1 MDLSANNLKPSDPA
15 STAVVEPSTLK
26 FIGDTQN
33 LIWLEFG
40 LILAKVNLR
49 ACFPRPATVLIS
61 KIMSKAKLTKLDE
74 AVMAKQEFQR
84 NSMAAKLNW
93 LRAGVLGAND
103 GIVSTAGLVMGVAG
117 ATTDS
122 NSILIAG
129 VAGLVAGSISMAG
142 GEYTSVS
149 AQKDSEIASLS
160 RERRELAEDPEGE
173 LRELAW
179 FYEQKG
185 LSLELAT
192 KVAKELTARDAIKAH
207 AEAELGIDSE
217 QHASPT
223 QAAFASFV
231 AFAAGSLLPLLA
243 VTGPWIEARIPVTV
257 IAVVASLAITGF
269 VGAKIGGA
277 RSGIAIIRNV
287 VVSLLTMGI
296 TFAIGSLVGTA
307 I

>member
-1 MDLSANNLKPSDPA
+1 VIISRIMTKP
-15 STAVVEPSTLK
+15 
-26 FIGDTQN
+26 
-33 LIWLEFG
+33 
-40 LILAKVNLR
+40 
-49 ACFPRPATVLIS
+49 
-61 KIMSKAKLTKLDE
+61 KIVKLDE
-74 AVMAKQEFQR
+74 AVMASQEFQR

-117 ATTDS
+117 ATTES
-122 NSILIAG
+122 SAILIAG

-149 AQKDSEIASLS
+149 AQKDSEKAALAK
-160 RERRELAEDPEGE
+160 ERKELKEDPAGE

-192 KVAKELTARDAIKAH
+192 EVAKELTARDALKAH

-217 QHASPT
+217 QHASPG
-223 QAAFASFV
+223 QAALASFV

-243 VTGPWIEARIPVTV
+243 VTGPWVAIRIPVTV
-257 IAVVASLAITGF
+257 LAVVASLAITGYI
-269 VGAKIGGA
+269 GAKIGGA
-277 RSGIAIIRNV
+277 RSTSAIIRNV

-296 TFAIGSLVGTA
+296 TYGIGLLVGSA

>member
-1 MDLSANNLKPSDPA
+1 MAN
-15 STAVVEPSTLK
+15 
-26 FIGDTQN
+26 
-33 LIWLEFG
+33 
-40 LILAKVNLR
+40 
-49 ACFPRPATVLIS
+49 
-61 KIMSKAKLTKLDE
+61 
-74 AVMAKQEFQR
+74 QEFQR
-84 NSMAAKLNW
+84 SVMAAKLNW

-122 NSILIAG
+122 TAILIAG
-129 VAGLVAGSISMAG
+129 IAGLVAGSISMAG

-149 AQKDSEIASLS
+149 AQKDSEKAALQK
-160 RERRELAEDPEGE
+160 ERLELEADPEGE

-185 LSLELAT
+185 MSLELAT
-192 KVAKELTARDAIKAH
+192 KVAKELTKKDALKAH

-217 QHASPT
+217 QHASPG
-223 QAAFASFV
+223 QAALASFI
-231 AFAAGSLLPLLA
+231 AFAGGSLLPLLA
-243 VTGPWIEARIPVTV
+243 VTGPWVEYRIPVTV
-257 IAVVASLAITGF
+257 SAVVASLAITGY

-277 RSGIAIIRNV
+277 KSSKAIIRNV

-296 TFAIGSLVGTA
+296 TYGIGQLVGTT

>member
-1 MDLSANNLKPSDPA
+1 MTKP
-15 STAVVEPSTLK
+15 
-26 FIGDTQN
+26 
-33 LIWLEFG
+33 
-40 LILAKVNLR
+40 
-49 ACFPRPATVLIS
+49 
-61 KIMSKAKLTKLDE
+61 KIVKLDE
-74 AVMAKQEFQR
+74 AVMANQEFQR
-84 NSMAAKLNW
+84 NAMAAKLNW

-117 ATTDS
+117 ATTES
-122 NSILIAG
+122 SAILIAG

-149 AQKDSEIASLS
+149 AQKDSEKAALAK
-160 RERRELAEDPEGE
+160 ERKELKEDPAGE

-192 KVAKELTARDAIKAH
+192 KVATELTARDALKAH

-217 QHASPT
+217 QHASPG
-223 QAAFASFV
+223 QAALASFI

-243 VTGPWIEARIPVTV
+243 VTGPWTEYRIPVTV
-257 IAVVASLAITGF
+257 IAVVASLAITGY

-277 RSGIAIIRNV
+277 RSTSAIIRNV
-287 VVSLLTMGI
+287 VVSLLTMGV
-296 TFAIGSLVGTA
+296 TYGIGLLVGTA

>member
-1 MDLSANNLKPSDPA
+1 MPYQQAL
-15 STAVVEPSTLK
+15 
-26 FIGDTQN
+26 
-33 LIWLEFG
+33 
-40 LILAKVNLR
+40 
-49 ACFPRPATVLIS
+49 LIS
-61 KIMSKAKLTKLDE
+61 GIMTKPKIVKLDE
-74 AVMAKQEFQR
+74 AIMANQEFQR
-84 NSMAAKLNW
+84 SAMSAKLNW

-122 NSILIAG
+122 AAILIAG

-149 AQKDSEIASLS
+149 AQKDSEKAALAK
-160 RERRELAEDPEGE
+160 ERKELATDPEGE
-173 LRELAW
+173 ERELAW

-192 KVAKELTARDAIKAH
+192 KVAKELSTKDALRAH

-223 QAAFASFV
+223 QAALASFV

-243 VTGPWIEARIPVTV
+243 VTGPWVNYRIQVTV
-257 IAVVASLAITGF
+257 FAVVASLAITGY

-277 RSGIAIIRNV
+277 KSGAAILRNV

-296 TFAIGSLVGTA
+296 TYGIGLLVGTSV
-307 I
+307 

>member
-1 MDLSANNLKPSDPA
+1 VLFFLIMTKP
-15 STAVVEPSTLK
+15 
-26 FIGDTQN
+26 
-33 LIWLEFG
+33 
-40 LILAKVNLR
+40 
-49 ACFPRPATVLIS
+49 
-61 KIMSKAKLTKLDE
+61 KIVKLDE
-74 AVMAKQEFQR
+74 AVMANQEFQR
-84 NSMAAKLNW
+84 SVMAAKLNW

-122 NSILIAG
+122 TAILIAG
-129 VAGLVAGSISMAG
+129 IAGLVAGSISMAG

-149 AQKDSEIASLS
+149 AQKDSEKAALQK
-160 RERRELAEDPEGE
+160 ERLELEADPEGE

-185 LSLELAT
+185 MSLELAT
-192 KVAKELTARDAIKAH
+192 KVAKELTKKDALKAH

-217 QHASPT
+217 QHASPG
-223 QAAFASFV
+223 QAALASFI
-231 AFAAGSLLPLLA
+231 AFAGGSLLPLLA
-243 VTGPWIEARIPVTV
+243 VTGPWVEYRIPVTV
-257 IAVVASLAITGF
+257 SAVVASLAITGY

-277 RSGIAIIRNV
+277 KSSKAIIRNV

-296 TFAIGSLVGTA
+296 TYGIGQLVGTT